1 MKNKISKLLISMGL
15 LIIIGSLMLISY
27 SKYVDGK
34 ALQSFEEKIEKKE
47 VISKVNPGDEIG
59 IIEIESVNLKNVIV
73 ESTDKSYLNHHV
85 CHFEN
90 TAMPGQD
97 GNFAL
102 AGHSSTYYYNQVF
115 NEVHKVK
122 VGDKIKI
129 TTVDDEFVY
138 TITKT
143 RVVESDEIDVL
154 DQDMKMSLKKKI
166 VALLSVATLTLM
178 VGCSSSESN
187 EQEVTNSNEQ
197 EVVVATSVAVT
208 EILDKLGVE
217 VSGVPTTSYE
227 LPENTKEATKV
238 GSPMNPDLEI
248 IKSLNP
254 TCVVSV
260 DTLGSD
266 FEKQFTENN
275 IPSIFVNLSTV
286 DGLKET
292 ITTLG
297 EKFDKKD
304 KAKEIIKEL
313 DDKEKELTLTNK
325 ENKEKVLVLFGA
337 PGSVMVSTDSS
348 YVGNL
353 VKIAGGNNIFESDSS
368 SFIQV
373 NMEEI
378 IKRNPDK
385 ILIMTHAVPEEA
397 KKTVEEEFAKST
409 WQQLDAIK
417 NNKVYFLENG
427 YFGMSANLKAI
438 EALDKLGDI
447 LYE

>member
-1 MKNKISKLLISMGL
+1 MNI
-15 LIIIGSLMLISY
+15 
-27 SKYVDGK
+27 
-34 ALQSFEEKIEKKE
+34 
-47 VISKVNPGDEIG
+47 
-59 IIEIESVNLKNVIV
+59 
-73 ESTDKSYLNHHV
+73 
-85 CHFEN
+85 
-90 TAMPGQD
+90 
-97 GNFAL
+97 
-102 AGHSSTYYYNQVF
+102 
-115 NEVHKVK
+115 
-122 VGDKIKI
+122 
-129 TTVDDEFVY
+129 
-138 TITKT
+138 
-143 RVVESDEIDVL
+143 
-154 DQDMKMSLKKKI
+154 KKKI
-166 VALLSVATLTLM
+166 IALLSVTMLTFM
-178 VGCSSSESN
+178 VGCSNSESN
-187 EQEVTNSNEQ
+187 ESNVTNSNGE

-227 LPENTKEATKV
+227 LPESTKDATKV

-275 IPSIFVNLSTV
+275 IPSMFVNLSTV

-292 ITTLG
+292 IVNLG
-297 EKFDKKD
+297 EKFDKSE
-304 KAKEIIKEL
+304 KAAEIIAELENKEN
-313 DDKEKELTLTNK
+313 ELNLSKK
-325 ENKEKVLVLFGA
+325 ENKEDILILFGA
-337 PGSVMVSTDSS
+337 PGSVMVSTDNS

-353 VKIAGGNNIFESDSS
+353 VKIAGGNNIFESESS

-397 KKTVEEEFAKST
+397 KKTVEEEFAKAT

-417 NNKVYFLENG
+417 NNKVYYLENG
-427 YFGMSANLKAI
+427 YFGMSANLKVI
-438 EALDKLGDI
+438 EALDKLGAI
-447 LYE
+447 LND

>member
-1 MKNKISKLLISMGL
+1 MNI
-15 LIIIGSLMLISY
+15 
-27 SKYVDGK
+27 
-34 ALQSFEEKIEKKE
+34 
-47 VISKVNPGDEIG
+47 
-59 IIEIESVNLKNVIV
+59 
-73 ESTDKSYLNHHV
+73 
-85 CHFEN
+85 
-90 TAMPGQD
+90 
-97 GNFAL
+97 
-102 AGHSSTYYYNQVF
+102 
-115 NEVHKVK
+115 
-122 VGDKIKI
+122 
-129 TTVDDEFVY
+129 
-138 TITKT
+138 
-143 RVVESDEIDVL
+143 
-154 DQDMKMSLKKKI
+154 KKKI
-166 VALLSVATLTLM
+166 IALLSVTMLTFM

-187 EQEVTNSNEQ
+187 ESNVTNSNGE

-227 LPENTKEATKV
+227 LPKSTKDATKV

-275 IPSIFVNLSTV
+275 IPSMFVNLSTV

-292 ITTLG
+292 IVNLG
-297 EKFDKKD
+297 EKFDKSE
-304 KAKEIIKEL
+304 KAAEIIAELENKEN
-313 DDKEKELTLTNK
+313 ELNLSKK
-325 ENKEKVLVLFGA
+325 ENKEDILILFGA
-337 PGSVMVSTDSS
+337 PGSVMVSTDNS

-353 VKIAGGNNIFESDSS
+353 VKIAGGNNIFESESS

-397 KKTVEEEFAKST
+397 KKAVEEEFAKAT

-417 NNKVYFLENG
+417 NNKVYYLENG
-427 YFGMSANLKAI
+427 YFGMSANLKVI
-438 EALDKLGDI
+438 EALDKLGAI
-447 LYE
+447 LNE

>member
-1 MKNKISKLLISMGL
+1 MNI
-15 LIIIGSLMLISY
+15 
-27 SKYVDGK
+27 
-34 ALQSFEEKIEKKE
+34 
-47 VISKVNPGDEIG
+47 
-59 IIEIESVNLKNVIV
+59 
-73 ESTDKSYLNHHV
+73 
-85 CHFEN
+85 
-90 TAMPGQD
+90 
-97 GNFAL
+97 
-102 AGHSSTYYYNQVF
+102 
-115 NEVHKVK
+115 
-122 VGDKIKI
+122 
-129 TTVDDEFVY
+129 
-138 TITKT
+138 
-143 RVVESDEIDVL
+143 
-154 DQDMKMSLKKKI
+154 KKKI
-166 VALLSVATLTLM
+166 IALLSVTMLTFM

-187 EQEVTNSNEQ
+187 ESNVTNSNGE

-227 LPENTKEATKV
+227 LPESTKDATEV

-275 IPSIFVNLSTV
+275 IPSMFVNLSTV

-292 ITTLG
+292 IVNLG
-297 EKFDKKD
+297 EKFDKSE
-304 KAKEIIKEL
+304 KAAEIIAELENKEN
-313 DDKEKELTLTNK
+313 ELNLSKK
-325 ENKEKVLVLFGA
+325 ENKEDILILFGA
-337 PGSVMVSTDSS
+337 PGSVMVSTDNS

-353 VKIAGGNNIFESDSS
+353 VKIAGGNNIFESESS

-397 KKTVEEEFAKST
+397 KKTVEEEFAKAT

-417 NNKVYFLENG
+417 NNKVYYLENG
-427 YFGMSANLKAI
+427 YFGMSANLKVI
-438 EALDKLGDI
+438 EALDKLGAI
-447 LYE
+447 LNE

>member
-1 MKNKISKLLISMGL
+1 MNI
-15 LIIIGSLMLISY
+15 
-27 SKYVDGK
+27 
-34 ALQSFEEKIEKKE
+34 
-47 VISKVNPGDEIG
+47 
-59 IIEIESVNLKNVIV
+59 
-73 ESTDKSYLNHHV
+73 
-85 CHFEN
+85 
-90 TAMPGQD
+90 
-97 GNFAL
+97 
-102 AGHSSTYYYNQVF
+102 
-115 NEVHKVK
+115 
-122 VGDKIKI
+122 
-129 TTVDDEFVY
+129 
-138 TITKT
+138 
-143 RVVESDEIDVL
+143 
-154 DQDMKMSLKKKI
+154 KKKI
-166 VALLSVATLTLM
+166 IALLSVTMLTFM

-187 EQEVTNSNEQ
+187 ESNVTNSNGE

-227 LPENTKEATKV
+227 LPESTKDATEV

-275 IPSIFVNLSTV
+275 IPSMFVNLSTV

-292 ITTLG
+292 IVNLG
-297 EKFDKKD
+297 EKFDKSE
-304 KAKEIIKEL
+304 KAAEIIAEL
-313 DDKEKELTLTNK
+313 ENK
-325 ENKEKVLVLFGA
+325 ENELNLSKKENKKDVLILFGA
-337 PGSVMVSTDSS
+337 PGSVMVSTDNS

-353 VKIAGGNNIFESDSS
+353 VKIAGGNNIFESESS

-385 ILIMTHAVPEEA
+385 ILIMTHSVPDEA
-397 KKTVEEEFAKST
+397 KKTVEEEFAKAT

-417 NNKVYFLENG
+417 NNKVYYLENG
-427 YFGMSANLKAI
+427 YFGMSANLKVI
-438 EALDKLGDI
+438 EALDKLGAI
-447 LYE
+447 LNE

>member
-1 MKNKISKLLISMGL
+1 MNI
-15 LIIIGSLMLISY
+15 
-27 SKYVDGK
+27 
-34 ALQSFEEKIEKKE
+34 
-47 VISKVNPGDEIG
+47 
-59 IIEIESVNLKNVIV
+59 
-73 ESTDKSYLNHHV
+73 
-85 CHFEN
+85 
-90 TAMPGQD
+90 
-97 GNFAL
+97 
-102 AGHSSTYYYNQVF
+102 
-115 NEVHKVK
+115 
-122 VGDKIKI
+122 
-129 TTVDDEFVY
+129 
-138 TITKT
+138 
-143 RVVESDEIDVL
+143 
-154 DQDMKMSLKKKI
+154 KKKI
-166 VALLSVATLTLM
+166 ITLLSVTMLTFM

-187 EQEVTNSNEQ
+187 ESNVTNSNGE

-227 LPENTKEATKV
+227 LPKSTKDATEV

-275 IPSIFVNLSTV
+275 IPSMFVNLSTV

-292 ITTLG
+292 IVNLG
-297 EKFDKKD
+297 EKFDKSE
-304 KAKEIIKEL
+304 KAAEIIAEL
-313 DDKEKELTLTNK
+313 ENK
-325 ENKEKVLVLFGA
+325 ENELNLSKRENKEDILILFGA
-337 PGSVMVSTDSS
+337 PGSVMVSTDNS

-353 VKIAGGNNIFESDSS
+353 VKIAGGNNIFESESS

-397 KKTVEEEFAKST
+397 KKTVEEEFAKAT

-417 NNKVYFLENG
+417 NNKVYYLENG
-427 YFGMSANLKAI
+427 YFGMSANLKVI
-438 EALDKLGDI
+438 EALDKLGAI
-447 LYE
+447 LNE

>member
-1 MKNKISKLLISMGL
+1 MNI
-15 LIIIGSLMLISY
+15 
-27 SKYVDGK
+27 
-34 ALQSFEEKIEKKE
+34 
-47 VISKVNPGDEIG
+47 
-59 IIEIESVNLKNVIV
+59 
-73 ESTDKSYLNHHV
+73 
-85 CHFEN
+85 
-90 TAMPGQD
+90 
-97 GNFAL
+97 
-102 AGHSSTYYYNQVF
+102 
-115 NEVHKVK
+115 
-122 VGDKIKI
+122 
-129 TTVDDEFVY
+129 
-138 TITKT
+138 
-143 RVVESDEIDVL
+143 
-154 DQDMKMSLKKKI
+154 KKKI
-166 VALLSVATLTLM
+166 IALLSVTMLTFM

-187 EQEVTNSNEQ
+187 ESNVTNSNGE

-227 LPENTKEATKV
+227 LPKSTKDATKV

-275 IPSIFVNLSTV
+275 IPSMFVNLSTV

-292 ITTLG
+292 IVNLG
-297 EKFDKKD
+297 EKFDKSE
-304 KAKEIIKEL
+304 KAAEIIAELENKEN
-313 DDKEKELTLTNK
+313 ELNLSKK
-325 ENKEKVLVLFGA
+325 ENKEDILILFGA
-337 PGSVMVSTDSS
+337 PGSVMVSTDNS

-353 VKIAGGNNIFESDSS
+353 VKIAGGNNIFESESS

-397 KKTVEEEFAKST
+397 KKAVEEEFAKAT

-417 NNKVYFLENG
+417 NNKVYYLENG
-427 YFGMSANLKAI
+427 YFGMSANLKVI
-438 EALDKLGDI
+438 EALDKLGAI
-447 LYE
+447 LND

>member
-1 MKNKISKLLISMGL
+1 MNI
-15 LIIIGSLMLISY
+15 
-27 SKYVDGK
+27 
-34 ALQSFEEKIEKKE
+34 
-47 VISKVNPGDEIG
+47 
-59 IIEIESVNLKNVIV
+59 
-73 ESTDKSYLNHHV
+73 
-85 CHFEN
+85 
-90 TAMPGQD
+90 
-97 GNFAL
+97 
-102 AGHSSTYYYNQVF
+102 
-115 NEVHKVK
+115 
-122 VGDKIKI
+122 
-129 TTVDDEFVY
+129 
-138 TITKT
+138 
-143 RVVESDEIDVL
+143 
-154 DQDMKMSLKKKI
+154 KKKI
-166 VALLSVATLTLM
+166 IALLSVTMLTFM

-187 EQEVTNSNEQ
+187 ESNVTNSNGE

-227 LPENTKEATKV
+227 LPESTKDATEV

-275 IPSIFVNLSTV
+275 IPSMFVNLSTV

-292 ITTLG
+292 IVNLG
-297 EKFDKKD
+297 EKFDKSE
-304 KAKEIIKEL
+304 KAAEIIAELENKEN
-313 DDKEKELTLTNK
+313 ELNLSKK
-325 ENKEKVLVLFGA
+325 ENKEDVLILFGA
-337 PGSVMVSTDSS
+337 PGSVMVSTDNS

-353 VKIAGGNNIFESDSS
+353 VKIAGGNNIFESESS

-397 KKTVEEEFAKST
+397 KKAVEEEFAKAT

-417 NNKVYFLENG
+417 NNKVYYLENG
-427 YFGMSANLKAI
+427 YFGMSANLKVI
-438 EALDKLGDI
+438 EALDKLGAI
-447 LYE
+447 LND

>member
-1 MKNKISKLLISMGL
+1 MNI
-15 LIIIGSLMLISY
+15 
-27 SKYVDGK
+27 
-34 ALQSFEEKIEKKE
+34 
-47 VISKVNPGDEIG
+47 
-59 IIEIESVNLKNVIV
+59 
-73 ESTDKSYLNHHV
+73 
-85 CHFEN
+85 
-90 TAMPGQD
+90 
-97 GNFAL
+97 
-102 AGHSSTYYYNQVF
+102 
-115 NEVHKVK
+115 
-122 VGDKIKI
+122 
-129 TTVDDEFVY
+129 
-138 TITKT
+138 
-143 RVVESDEIDVL
+143 
-154 DQDMKMSLKKKI
+154 KKKI
-166 VALLSVATLTLM
+166 IALLSVTMLTFM

-187 EQEVTNSNEQ
+187 ESNVTNSNGE

-227 LPENTKEATKV
+227 LPESTKDATEV

-275 IPSIFVNLSTV
+275 IPSMFVNLSTV

-292 ITTLG
+292 IVNLG
-297 EKFDKKD
+297 EKFDKSE
-304 KAKEIIKEL
+304 KAAEIIAEL
-313 DDKEKELTLTNK
+313 ENK
-325 ENKEKVLVLFGA
+325 ENELNLSKRENKEDILILFGA
-337 PGSVMVSTDSS
+337 PGSVMVSTDNS

-353 VKIAGGNNIFESDSS
+353 VKIAGGNNIFESESS

-397 KKTVEEEFAKST
+397 KKTVEEEFAKAT

-417 NNKVYFLENG
+417 NNKVYYLENG
-427 YFGMSANLKAI
+427 YFGMSANLKVI
-438 EALDKLGDI
+438 
-447 LYE
+447 

>member
-1 MKNKISKLLISMGL
+1 MNI
-15 LIIIGSLMLISY
+15 
-27 SKYVDGK
+27 
-34 ALQSFEEKIEKKE
+34 
-47 VISKVNPGDEIG
+47 
-59 IIEIESVNLKNVIV
+59 
-73 ESTDKSYLNHHV
+73 
-85 CHFEN
+85 
-90 TAMPGQD
+90 
-97 GNFAL
+97 
-102 AGHSSTYYYNQVF
+102 
-115 NEVHKVK
+115 
-122 VGDKIKI
+122 
-129 TTVDDEFVY
+129 
-138 TITKT
+138 
-143 RVVESDEIDVL
+143 
-154 DQDMKMSLKKKI
+154 KKKI
-166 VALLSVATLTLM
+166 ITLLSVTMLTFM

-187 EQEVTNSNEQ
+187 ESNVTNSNGE

-227 LPENTKEATKV
+227 LPESTKDATKV

-275 IPSIFVNLSTV
+275 IPSMFVNLSTV

-292 ITTLG
+292 IVNLG
-297 EKFDKKD
+297 EKFDKSE
-304 KAKEIIKEL
+304 KAAEIIAEL
-313 DDKEKELTLTNK
+313 ENK
-325 ENKEKVLVLFGA
+325 ENELNLSKRENKEDILILFGA
-337 PGSVMVSTDSS
+337 TGSVMVSTDNS

-353 VKIAGGNNIFESDSS
+353 VKIAGGNNIFESESS

-397 KKTVEEEFAKST
+397 KKTVEEEFAKAT

-417 NNKVYFLENG
+417 NNKVYYLENG
-427 YFGMSANLKAI
+427 YFGMSANLKVI
-438 EALDKLGDI
+438 EALDKLGAI
-447 LYE
+447 LND

>member
-1 MKNKISKLLISMGL
+1 MNI
-15 LIIIGSLMLISY
+15 
-27 SKYVDGK
+27 
-34 ALQSFEEKIEKKE
+34 
-47 VISKVNPGDEIG
+47 
-59 IIEIESVNLKNVIV
+59 
-73 ESTDKSYLNHHV
+73 
-85 CHFEN
+85 
-90 TAMPGQD
+90 
-97 GNFAL
+97 
-102 AGHSSTYYYNQVF
+102 
-115 NEVHKVK
+115 
-122 VGDKIKI
+122 
-129 TTVDDEFVY
+129 
-138 TITKT
+138 
-143 RVVESDEIDVL
+143 
-154 DQDMKMSLKKKI
+154 KKKI
-166 VALLSVATLTLM
+166 IALLSVTMLTFM

-187 EQEVTNSNEQ
+187 ESNVTNSNVE

-227 LPENTKEATKV
+227 LPKSTKDATEV

-275 IPSIFVNLSTV
+275 IPSMFVNLSTV

-292 ITTLG
+292 IANLG
-297 EKFDKKD
+297 EKFDKSE
-304 KAKEIIKEL
+304 KAVEIIAELENKEN
-313 DDKEKELTLTNK
+313 ELNLSKK
-325 ENKEKVLVLFGA
+325 ENKEDILILFGA
-337 PGSVMVSTDSS
+337 PGSVMVSTDNS

-353 VKIAGGNNIFESDSS
+353 VKIAGGNNIFESESS

-397 KKTVEEEFAKST
+397 KKTVEEEFAKAT

-417 NNKVYFLENG
+417 NNKVYYLENG
-427 YFGMSANLKAI
+427 YFGMSANLKVI
-438 EALDKLGDI
+438 EALDKLGAI
-447 LYE
+447 LND

>member
-1 MKNKISKLLISMGL
+1 MNI
-15 LIIIGSLMLISY
+15 
-27 SKYVDGK
+27 
-34 ALQSFEEKIEKKE
+34 
-47 VISKVNPGDEIG
+47 
-59 IIEIESVNLKNVIV
+59 
-73 ESTDKSYLNHHV
+73 
-85 CHFEN
+85 
-90 TAMPGQD
+90 
-97 GNFAL
+97 
-102 AGHSSTYYYNQVF
+102 
-115 NEVHKVK
+115 
-122 VGDKIKI
+122 
-129 TTVDDEFVY
+129 
-138 TITKT
+138 
-143 RVVESDEIDVL
+143 
-154 DQDMKMSLKKKI
+154 KKKI
-166 VALLSVATLTLM
+166 IALLSVTMLTFM

-187 EQEVTNSNEQ
+187 ESNVTNSNGE

-227 LPENTKEATKV
+227 LPKSTKDATEV

-275 IPSIFVNLSTV
+275 IPSMFVNLSTV

-292 ITTLG
+292 IVNLG
-297 EKFDKKD
+297 EKFDKSE
-304 KAKEIIKEL
+304 KAAEIIAELENKEN
-313 DDKEKELTLTNK
+313 ELNLSKK
-325 ENKEKVLVLFGA
+325 ENKEDILILFGA
-337 PGSVMVSTDSS
+337 PGSVMVSTDNS

-353 VKIAGGNNIFESDSS
+353 VKIAGGNNIFESESS

-397 KKTVEEEFAKST
+397 KKAVEEEFAKAT

-417 NNKVYFLENG
+417 NNKVYYLENG
-427 YFGMSANLKAI
+427 YFGMSANLKVI
-438 EALDKLGDI
+438 EALDKLGAI
-447 LYE
+447 LND

>member
-1 MKNKISKLLISMGL
+1 MNI
-15 LIIIGSLMLISY
+15 
-27 SKYVDGK
+27 
-34 ALQSFEEKIEKKE
+34 
-47 VISKVNPGDEIG
+47 
-59 IIEIESVNLKNVIV
+59 
-73 ESTDKSYLNHHV
+73 
-85 CHFEN
+85 
-90 TAMPGQD
+90 
-97 GNFAL
+97 
-102 AGHSSTYYYNQVF
+102 
-115 NEVHKVK
+115 
-122 VGDKIKI
+122 
-129 TTVDDEFVY
+129 
-138 TITKT
+138 
-143 RVVESDEIDVL
+143 
-154 DQDMKMSLKKKI
+154 KKKVI
-166 VALLSVATLTLM
+166 ALLSVTMLTFM

-187 EQEVTNSNEQ
+187 ESNVTNSNGE

-227 LPENTKEATKV
+227 LPESTKDATEV

-275 IPSIFVNLSTV
+275 IPSMFVNLSTV

-292 ITTLG
+292 IVNLG
-297 EKFDKKD
+297 EKFDKSE
-304 KAKEIIKEL
+304 KAAEIIAEL
-313 DDKEKELTLTNK
+313 ENK
-325 ENKEKVLVLFGA
+325 ENELNLSKKENKKDVLILFGA
-337 PGSVMVSTDSS
+337 PGSVMVSTDNS

-353 VKIAGGNNIFESDSS
+353 VKIAGGNNIFESESS

-397 KKTVEEEFAKST
+397 KKAVEEEFAKAT

-417 NNKVYFLENG
+417 NNKVYYLENG
-427 YFGMSANLKAI
+427 YFGMSANLKVI
-438 EALDKLGDI
+438 EALDKLGAI
-447 LYE
+447 LNE

>member
-1 MKNKISKLLISMGL
+1 MNI
-15 LIIIGSLMLISY
+15 
-27 SKYVDGK
+27 
-34 ALQSFEEKIEKKE
+34 
-47 VISKVNPGDEIG
+47 
-59 IIEIESVNLKNVIV
+59 
-73 ESTDKSYLNHHV
+73 
-85 CHFEN
+85 
-90 TAMPGQD
+90 
-97 GNFAL
+97 
-102 AGHSSTYYYNQVF
+102 
-115 NEVHKVK
+115 
-122 VGDKIKI
+122 
-129 TTVDDEFVY
+129 
-138 TITKT
+138 
-143 RVVESDEIDVL
+143 
-154 DQDMKMSLKKKI
+154 KKKVI
-166 VALLSVATLTLM
+166 ALLSVTMLTFM

-187 EQEVTNSNEQ
+187 ESNVTNSNGE

-227 LPENTKEATKV
+227 LPKSTKDATKV

-275 IPSIFVNLSTV
+275 IPSMFVNLSTV

-292 ITTLG
+292 IVNLG
-297 EKFDKKD
+297 EKFDKSE
-304 KAKEIIKEL
+304 KAVEIIAELENKEN
-313 DDKEKELTLTNK
+313 ELNLSKK
-325 ENKEKVLVLFGA
+325 ENKEDILILFGA
-337 PGSVMVSTDSS
+337 PGSVMVSTDNS

-353 VKIAGGNNIFESDSS
+353 VKIAGGNNIFESESS

-397 KKTVEEEFAKST
+397 KKTVEEEFAKAT

-417 NNKVYFLENG
+417 NNKVYYLENG
-427 YFGMSANLKAI
+427 YFGMSANLKVI
-438 EALDKLGDI
+438 EALDKLGVI
-447 LYE
+447 LND

>member
-1 MKNKISKLLISMGL
+1 MNI
-15 LIIIGSLMLISY
+15 
-27 SKYVDGK
+27 
-34 ALQSFEEKIEKKE
+34 
-47 VISKVNPGDEIG
+47 
-59 IIEIESVNLKNVIV
+59 
-73 ESTDKSYLNHHV
+73 
-85 CHFEN
+85 
-90 TAMPGQD
+90 
-97 GNFAL
+97 
-102 AGHSSTYYYNQVF
+102 
-115 NEVHKVK
+115 
-122 VGDKIKI
+122 
-129 TTVDDEFVY
+129 
-138 TITKT
+138 
-143 RVVESDEIDVL
+143 
-154 DQDMKMSLKKKI
+154 KKKVI
-166 VALLSVATLTLM
+166 ALLSVTMLTFM

-187 EQEVTNSNEQ
+187 ESNVTNSNGE

-227 LPENTKEATKV
+227 LPESTKDATEV

-266 FEKQFTENN
+266 FEIQFTENN
-275 IPSIFVNLSTV
+275 IPSMFVNLSTV

-292 ITTLG
+292 IVNLG
-297 EKFDKKD
+297 EKFDKSE
-304 KAKEIIKEL
+304 KAAEIIAEL
-313 DDKEKELTLTNK
+313 ENK
-325 ENKEKVLVLFGA
+325 ENELNLSKRENKEDILILFGA
-337 PGSVMVSTDSS
+337 TGSVMVSTDNS

-353 VKIAGGNNIFESDSS
+353 VKIAGGNNIFESESS

-397 KKTVEEEFAKST
+397 KKTVEEEFAKAT

-417 NNKVYFLENG
+417 NNKVYYLENG
-427 YFGMSANLKAI
+427 YFGMSANLKVI
-438 EALDKLGDI
+438 EALDKLGAI
-447 LYE
+447 LNE

>member
-1 MKNKISKLLISMGL
+1 MNI
-15 LIIIGSLMLISY
+15 
-27 SKYVDGK
+27 
-34 ALQSFEEKIEKKE
+34 
-47 VISKVNPGDEIG
+47 
-59 IIEIESVNLKNVIV
+59 
-73 ESTDKSYLNHHV
+73 
-85 CHFEN
+85 
-90 TAMPGQD
+90 
-97 GNFAL
+97 
-102 AGHSSTYYYNQVF
+102 
-115 NEVHKVK
+115 
-122 VGDKIKI
+122 
-129 TTVDDEFVY
+129 
-138 TITKT
+138 
-143 RVVESDEIDVL
+143 
-154 DQDMKMSLKKKI
+154 KKKVI
-166 VALLSVATLTLM
+166 ALLSVTMLTFM

-187 EQEVTNSNEQ
+187 ESNVTNSNGE

-227 LPENTKEATKV
+227 LPKSTKDATKV

-275 IPSIFVNLSTV
+275 IPSMFVNLSTV

-292 ITTLG
+292 IVNLG
-297 EKFDKKD
+297 EKFDKSE
-304 KAKEIIKEL
+304 KAAEIIAEL
-313 DDKEKELTLTNK
+313 ENK
-325 ENKEKVLVLFGA
+325 ENELNLSKRENKEDILILFGA
-337 PGSVMVSTDSS
+337 PGSVMVSTDNS

-353 VKIAGGNNIFESDSS
+353 VKIAGGNNIFESESS

-397 KKTVEEEFAKST
+397 KKAVEEEFAKAT

-417 NNKVYFLENG
+417 NNKVYYLENG
-427 YFGMSANLKAI
+427 YFGMSANLKVI
-438 EALDKLGDI
+438 EALDKLGAI
-447 LYE
+447 LNE

>member
-1 MKNKISKLLISMGL
+1 MNI
-15 LIIIGSLMLISY
+15 
-27 SKYVDGK
+27 
-34 ALQSFEEKIEKKE
+34 
-47 VISKVNPGDEIG
+47 
-59 IIEIESVNLKNVIV
+59 
-73 ESTDKSYLNHHV
+73 
-85 CHFEN
+85 
-90 TAMPGQD
+90 
-97 GNFAL
+97 
-102 AGHSSTYYYNQVF
+102 
-115 NEVHKVK
+115 
-122 VGDKIKI
+122 
-129 TTVDDEFVY
+129 
-138 TITKT
+138 
-143 RVVESDEIDVL
+143 
-154 DQDMKMSLKKKI
+154 KKKVI
-166 VALLSVATLTLM
+166 ALLSVTMLTFM

-187 EQEVTNSNEQ
+187 ESNVTNSNGE

-227 LPENTKEATKV
+227 LPKSTKDATEV

-275 IPSIFVNLSTV
+275 IPSMFVNLSTV

-292 ITTLG
+292 IVNLG
-297 EKFDKKD
+297 EKFDKSE
-304 KAKEIIKEL
+304 KAAEIIAEL
-313 DDKEKELTLTNK
+313 ENK
-325 ENKEKVLVLFGA
+325 ENELNLSKRENKEDILILFGA
-337 PGSVMVSTDSS
+337 PGSVMVSTDNS

-353 VKIAGGNNIFESDSS
+353 VKIAGGNNIFESESS

-397 KKTVEEEFAKST
+397 KKAVEEEFAKAT

-417 NNKVYFLENG
+417 NNKVYYLENG
-427 YFGMSANLKAI
+427 YFGMSANLKVI
-438 EALDKLGDI
+438 EALDKLGAI
-447 LYE
+447 LNE

>member
-1 MKNKISKLLISMGL
+1 
-15 LIIIGSLMLISY
+15 MLT
-27 SKYVDGK
+27 
-34 ALQSFEEKIEKKE
+34 F
-47 VISKVNPGDEIG
+47 
-59 IIEIESVNLKNVIV
+59 
-73 ESTDKSYLNHHV
+73 
-85 CHFEN
+85 
-90 TAMPGQD
+90 
-97 GNFAL
+97 
-102 AGHSSTYYYNQVF
+102 
-115 NEVHKVK
+115 
-122 VGDKIKI
+122 
-129 TTVDDEFVY
+129 
-138 TITKT
+138 
-143 RVVESDEIDVL
+143 
-154 DQDMKMSLKKKI
+154 
-166 VALLSVATLTLM
+166 M

-187 EQEVTNSNEQ
+187 ESNVTNSNGE

-227 LPENTKEATKV
+227 LPKSTKDATEV

-275 IPSIFVNLSTV
+275 IPSMFVNLSTV

-292 ITTLG
+292 IVNLG
-297 EKFDKKD
+297 EKFDKSE
-304 KAKEIIKEL
+304 KAAEIIAELENKEN
-313 DDKEKELTLTNK
+313 ELNLSKK
-325 ENKEKVLVLFGA
+325 ENKEDILILFGA
-337 PGSVMVSTDSS
+337 PGSVMVSTDNS

-353 VKIAGGNNIFESDSS
+353 VKIAGGNNIFESESS

-397 KKTVEEEFAKST
+397 KKTVEEEFAKAT

-417 NNKVYFLENG
+417 NNKVYYLENG
-427 YFGMSANLKAI
+427 YFGMSANLKVI
-438 EALDKLGDI
+438 EALDKLGAI
-447 LYE
+447 LNE

>member
-1 MKNKISKLLISMGL
+1 MNI
-15 LIIIGSLMLISY
+15 
-27 SKYVDGK
+27 
-34 ALQSFEEKIEKKE
+34 
-47 VISKVNPGDEIG
+47 
-59 IIEIESVNLKNVIV
+59 
-73 ESTDKSYLNHHV
+73 
-85 CHFEN
+85 
-90 TAMPGQD
+90 
-97 GNFAL
+97 
-102 AGHSSTYYYNQVF
+102 
-115 NEVHKVK
+115 
-122 VGDKIKI
+122 
-129 TTVDDEFVY
+129 
-138 TITKT
+138 
-143 RVVESDEIDVL
+143 
-154 DQDMKMSLKKKI
+154 KKKI
-166 VALLSVATLTLM
+166 ITLLSVTMLTFM

-187 EQEVTNSNEQ
+187 ESNVTNSNGE

-227 LPENTKEATKV
+227 LPESTKDATEV

-275 IPSIFVNLSTV
+275 IPSMFVNLSTV

-292 ITTLG
+292 IVNLG
-297 EKFDKKD
+297 EKFDKSE
-304 KAKEIIKEL
+304 KAAEIIAEL
-313 DDKEKELTLTNK
+313 ENK
-325 ENKEKVLVLFGA
+325 ENELNLSKRENKEDILILFGA
-337 PGSVMVSTDSS
+337 PGSVMVSTDNS

-353 VKIAGGNNIFESDSS
+353 VKIAGGNNIFESESS

-397 KKTVEEEFAKST
+397 KKAVEEEFAKAT

-417 NNKVYFLENG
+417 NNKVYYLENG
-427 YFGMSANLKAI
+427 YFGMSANLKVI
-438 EALDKLGDI
+438 EALDKLGAI
-447 LYE
+447 LNE

>member
-1 MKNKISKLLISMGL
+1 MNI
-15 LIIIGSLMLISY
+15 
-27 SKYVDGK
+27 
-34 ALQSFEEKIEKKE
+34 
-47 VISKVNPGDEIG
+47 
-59 IIEIESVNLKNVIV
+59 
-73 ESTDKSYLNHHV
+73 
-85 CHFEN
+85 
-90 TAMPGQD
+90 
-97 GNFAL
+97 
-102 AGHSSTYYYNQVF
+102 
-115 NEVHKVK
+115 
-122 VGDKIKI
+122 
-129 TTVDDEFVY
+129 
-138 TITKT
+138 
-143 RVVESDEIDVL
+143 
-154 DQDMKMSLKKKI
+154 KKKI
-166 VALLSVATLTLM
+166 IALLSVTMLTFM

-187 EQEVTNSNEQ
+187 ESNVTNSNGE

-227 LPENTKEATKV
+227 LPKSTKDATEV

-275 IPSIFVNLSTV
+275 IPSMFVNLSTV

-292 ITTLG
+292 IANLG
-297 EKFDKKD
+297 EKFDKSE
-304 KAKEIIKEL
+304 KAAEIIAEL
-313 DDKEKELTLTNK
+313 ENK
-325 ENKEKVLVLFGA
+325 ENELNLSKKENKKDVLILFGA
-337 PGSVMVSTDSS
+337 PGSVMVSTDNS

-353 VKIAGGNNIFESDSS
+353 VKIAGGNNIFESESS

-385 ILIMTHAVPEEA
+385 ILIMTHAVPDEA
-397 KKTVEEEFAKST
+397 KKTVEEEFAKAT

-417 NNKVYFLENG
+417 NNKVYYLENG
-427 YFGMSANLKAI
+427 YFGMSANLKVI
-438 EALDKLGDI
+438 EALDKLGAI
-447 LYE
+447 LND

>member
-1 MKNKISKLLISMGL
+1 MNI
-15 LIIIGSLMLISY
+15 
-27 SKYVDGK
+27 
-34 ALQSFEEKIEKKE
+34 
-47 VISKVNPGDEIG
+47 
-59 IIEIESVNLKNVIV
+59 
-73 ESTDKSYLNHHV
+73 
-85 CHFEN
+85 
-90 TAMPGQD
+90 
-97 GNFAL
+97 
-102 AGHSSTYYYNQVF
+102 
-115 NEVHKVK
+115 
-122 VGDKIKI
+122 
-129 TTVDDEFVY
+129 
-138 TITKT
+138 
-143 RVVESDEIDVL
+143 
-154 DQDMKMSLKKKI
+154 KKKVI
-166 VALLSVATLTLM
+166 ALLSVTMLTFM

-187 EQEVTNSNEQ
+187 ESNVTNSNGE

-227 LPENTKEATKV
+227 LPKSTKDATEV

-275 IPSIFVNLSTV
+275 IPSMFVNLSTV

-292 ITTLG
+292 IVNLG
-297 EKFDKKD
+297 EKFDKSE
-304 KAKEIIKEL
+304 KAAEIIAEL
-313 DDKEKELTLTNK
+313 ENK
-325 ENKEKVLVLFGA
+325 ENELNLSKRENKEDILILFGA
-337 PGSVMVSTDSS
+337 PGSVMVSTDNS

-353 VKIAGGNNIFESDSS
+353 VKIAGGNNIFESESS

-397 KKTVEEEFAKST
+397 KKAVEEEFAKAT

-417 NNKVYFLENG
+417 NNKVYYLENG
-427 YFGMSANLKAI
+427 YFGMSANLKVI
-438 EALDKLGDI
+438 EALDKLGAI
-447 LYE
+447 LND

>member
-1 MKNKISKLLISMGL
+1 MNI
-15 LIIIGSLMLISY
+15 
-27 SKYVDGK
+27 
-34 ALQSFEEKIEKKE
+34 
-47 VISKVNPGDEIG
+47 
-59 IIEIESVNLKNVIV
+59 
-73 ESTDKSYLNHHV
+73 
-85 CHFEN
+85 
-90 TAMPGQD
+90 
-97 GNFAL
+97 
-102 AGHSSTYYYNQVF
+102 
-115 NEVHKVK
+115 
-122 VGDKIKI
+122 
-129 TTVDDEFVY
+129 
-138 TITKT
+138 
-143 RVVESDEIDVL
+143 
-154 DQDMKMSLKKKI
+154 KKKI
-166 VALLSVATLTLM
+166 IALLSVTMLTFM

-187 EQEVTNSNEQ
+187 ESNVTNSNGE

-227 LPENTKEATKV
+227 LPESTKDATEV

-275 IPSIFVNLSTV
+275 IPSMFVNLSTV

-292 ITTLG
+292 IVNLG
-297 EKFDKKD
+297 EKFDKSE
-304 KAKEIIKEL
+304 KAVEIIAELENKEN
-313 DDKEKELTLTNK
+313 ELNLSKK
-325 ENKEKVLVLFGA
+325 ENKEDILILFGA
-337 PGSVMVSTDSS
+337 PGSVMVSTDNS

-353 VKIAGGNNIFESDSS
+353 VKIAGGNNIFESESS

-397 KKTVEEEFAKST
+397 KKTVEEEFAKAT

-417 NNKVYFLENG
+417 NNKVYYLENG
-427 YFGMSANLKAI
+427 YFGMSANLKVI
-438 EALDKLGDI
+438 EALDKLGAI
-447 LYE
+447 LNE

>member
-1 MKNKISKLLISMGL
+1 MNI
-15 LIIIGSLMLISY
+15 
-27 SKYVDGK
+27 
-34 ALQSFEEKIEKKE
+34 
-47 VISKVNPGDEIG
+47 
-59 IIEIESVNLKNVIV
+59 
-73 ESTDKSYLNHHV
+73 
-85 CHFEN
+85 
-90 TAMPGQD
+90 
-97 GNFAL
+97 
-102 AGHSSTYYYNQVF
+102 
-115 NEVHKVK
+115 
-122 VGDKIKI
+122 
-129 TTVDDEFVY
+129 
-138 TITKT
+138 
-143 RVVESDEIDVL
+143 
-154 DQDMKMSLKKKI
+154 KKKI
-166 VALLSVATLTLM
+166 IGLLSVTMLTFM

-187 EQEVTNSNEQ
+187 ESNVTNSNGE

-227 LPENTKEATKV
+227 LPKSTKDATEV

-275 IPSIFVNLSTV
+275 IPSMFVNLSTV

-292 ITTLG
+292 IVNLG
-297 EKFDKKD
+297 EKFDKSE
-304 KAKEIIKEL
+304 KAVEIIAEL
-313 DDKEKELTLTNK
+313 ENK
-325 ENKEKVLVLFGA
+325 ENELNLSKKENKKDVLILFGA
-337 PGSVMVSTDSS
+337 PGSVMVSTDNS

-353 VKIAGGNNIFESDSS
+353 VKIAGGNNIFESESS

-397 KKTVEEEFAKST
+397 KKAVEEEFAKAT

-417 NNKVYFLENG
+417 NNKVYYLENG
-427 YFGMSANLKAI
+427 YFGMSANLKVI
-438 EALDKLGDI
+438 EALDKLGAI
-447 LYE
+447 LND

>member
-1 MKNKISKLLISMGL
+1 MNI
-15 LIIIGSLMLISY
+15 
-27 SKYVDGK
+27 
-34 ALQSFEEKIEKKE
+34 
-47 VISKVNPGDEIG
+47 
-59 IIEIESVNLKNVIV
+59 
-73 ESTDKSYLNHHV
+73 
-85 CHFEN
+85 
-90 TAMPGQD
+90 
-97 GNFAL
+97 
-102 AGHSSTYYYNQVF
+102 
-115 NEVHKVK
+115 
-122 VGDKIKI
+122 
-129 TTVDDEFVY
+129 
-138 TITKT
+138 
-143 RVVESDEIDVL
+143 
-154 DQDMKMSLKKKI
+154 KKKI
-166 VALLSVATLTLM
+166 IGLLSVTMLTFM

-187 EQEVTNSNEQ
+187 ESNVTNSNGE

-227 LPENTKEATKV
+227 LPESTKDATEV

-275 IPSIFVNLSTV
+275 IPSMFVNLSTV

-292 ITTLG
+292 IVNLG
-297 EKFDKKD
+297 EKFDKSE
-304 KAKEIIKEL
+304 KAAEIIAELENKEN
-313 DDKEKELTLTNK
+313 ELNLSKK
-325 ENKEKVLVLFGA
+325 ENKEDILILFGA
-337 PGSVMVSTDSS
+337 PGSVMVSTDNS

-353 VKIAGGNNIFESDSS
+353 VKIAGGNNIFESESS

-397 KKTVEEEFAKST
+397 KKAVEEEFAKAT

-417 NNKVYFLENG
+417 NNKVYYLENG
-427 YFGMSANLKAI
+427 YFGMSANLKVI
-438 EALDKLGDI
+438 EALDKLGAI
-447 LYE
+447 LND

>member
-1 MKNKISKLLISMGL
+1 MNI
-15 LIIIGSLMLISY
+15 
-27 SKYVDGK
+27 
-34 ALQSFEEKIEKKE
+34 
-47 VISKVNPGDEIG
+47 
-59 IIEIESVNLKNVIV
+59 
-73 ESTDKSYLNHHV
+73 
-85 CHFEN
+85 
-90 TAMPGQD
+90 
-97 GNFAL
+97 
-102 AGHSSTYYYNQVF
+102 
-115 NEVHKVK
+115 
-122 VGDKIKI
+122 
-129 TTVDDEFVY
+129 
-138 TITKT
+138 
-143 RVVESDEIDVL
+143 
-154 DQDMKMSLKKKI
+154 KKKI
-166 VALLSVATLTLM
+166 IALLSVTMLTFM

-187 EQEVTNSNEQ
+187 ESNVTNSNGE

-227 LPENTKEATKV
+227 LPESTKDATEV

-275 IPSIFVNLSTV
+275 IPSMFVNLSTV

-292 ITTLG
+292 IVNLG
-297 EKFDKKD
+297 EKFDKSE
-304 KAKEIIKEL
+304 KAAEIIAEL
-313 DDKEKELTLTNK
+313 ENK
-325 ENKEKVLVLFGA
+325 ENELNLSKKENKKDVLILFGA
-337 PGSVMVSTDSS
+337 PGSVMVSTDNS

-353 VKIAGGNNIFESDSS
+353 VKIAGGNNIFESESS

-397 KKTVEEEFAKST
+397 KKTVEEEFAKAT

-417 NNKVYFLENG
+417 NNKVYYLENG
-427 YFGMSANLKAI
+427 YFGMSANLKVI
-438 EALDKLGDI
+438 EALDKLGAI
-447 LYE
+447 LNE

>member
-1 MKNKISKLLISMGL
+1 MNI
-15 LIIIGSLMLISY
+15 
-27 SKYVDGK
+27 
-34 ALQSFEEKIEKKE
+34 
-47 VISKVNPGDEIG
+47 
-59 IIEIESVNLKNVIV
+59 
-73 ESTDKSYLNHHV
+73 
-85 CHFEN
+85 
-90 TAMPGQD
+90 
-97 GNFAL
+97 
-102 AGHSSTYYYNQVF
+102 
-115 NEVHKVK
+115 
-122 VGDKIKI
+122 
-129 TTVDDEFVY
+129 
-138 TITKT
+138 
-143 RVVESDEIDVL
+143 
-154 DQDMKMSLKKKI
+154 KKKI
-166 VALLSVATLTLM
+166 IALLSVTMLTFM

-187 EQEVTNSNEQ
+187 ESNVTNSNGE

-227 LPENTKEATKV
+227 LPKSTKDATEV

-275 IPSIFVNLSTV
+275 IPSMFVNLSTV

-292 ITTLG
+292 IANLG
-297 EKFDKKD
+297 EKFDKSE
-304 KAKEIIKEL
+304 KAVEIIAELENKEN
-313 DDKEKELTLTNK
+313 ELNLSKK
-325 ENKEKVLVLFGA
+325 ENKEDILILFGA
-337 PGSVMVSTDSS
+337 PGSVMVSTDNS

-353 VKIAGGNNIFESDSS
+353 VKIAGGNNIFESESS

-385 ILIMTHAVPEEA
+385 ILIMTHAVPDEA
-397 KKTVEEEFAKST
+397 KKTVEEEFAKAT

-417 NNKVYFLENG
+417 NNKVYYLENG
-427 YFGMSANLKAI
+427 YFGMSANLKVI
-438 EALDKLGDI
+438 EALDKLGAI
-447 LYE
+447 LNE

>member
-1 MKNKISKLLISMGL
+1 MNI
-15 LIIIGSLMLISY
+15 
-27 SKYVDGK
+27 
-34 ALQSFEEKIEKKE
+34 
-47 VISKVNPGDEIG
+47 
-59 IIEIESVNLKNVIV
+59 
-73 ESTDKSYLNHHV
+73 
-85 CHFEN
+85 
-90 TAMPGQD
+90 
-97 GNFAL
+97 
-102 AGHSSTYYYNQVF
+102 
-115 NEVHKVK
+115 
-122 VGDKIKI
+122 
-129 TTVDDEFVY
+129 
-138 TITKT
+138 
-143 RVVESDEIDVL
+143 
-154 DQDMKMSLKKKI
+154 KKKI
-166 VALLSVATLTLM
+166 IALLSVTMLTFM

-187 EQEVTNSNEQ
+187 ESNVTNSNVE

-227 LPENTKEATKV
+227 LPESTKDATEV

-275 IPSIFVNLSTV
+275 IPSMFVNLSTV

-292 ITTLG
+292 IANLG
-297 EKFDKKD
+297 EKFDKSE
-304 KAKEIIKEL
+304 KAAEIIAELENKEN
-313 DDKEKELTLTNK
+313 ELNLSKK
-325 ENKEKVLVLFGA
+325 ENKEDVLILFGA
-337 PGSVMVSTDSS
+337 PGSVMVSTDNS

-353 VKIAGGNNIFESDSS
+353 VKIAGGNNIFESESS

-397 KKTVEEEFAKST
+397 KKTVEEEFAKAT

-417 NNKVYFLENG
+417 NNKVYYLENG
-427 YFGMSANLKAI
+427 YFGMSANLKVI
-438 EALDKLGDI
+438 EALDKLGAI
-447 LYE
+447 LNE

>member
-1 MKNKISKLLISMGL
+1 MNI
-15 LIIIGSLMLISY
+15 
-27 SKYVDGK
+27 
-34 ALQSFEEKIEKKE
+34 
-47 VISKVNPGDEIG
+47 
-59 IIEIESVNLKNVIV
+59 
-73 ESTDKSYLNHHV
+73 
-85 CHFEN
+85 
-90 TAMPGQD
+90 
-97 GNFAL
+97 
-102 AGHSSTYYYNQVF
+102 
-115 NEVHKVK
+115 
-122 VGDKIKI
+122 
-129 TTVDDEFVY
+129 
-138 TITKT
+138 
-143 RVVESDEIDVL
+143 
-154 DQDMKMSLKKKI
+154 KKKI
-166 VALLSVATLTLM
+166 IALLSVTMLTFM

-187 EQEVTNSNEQ
+187 ESNVTNSNGE

-227 LPENTKEATKV
+227 LPKSTKDATEV

-275 IPSIFVNLSTV
+275 IPSMFVNLSTV

-292 ITTLG
+292 IANLG
-297 EKFDKKD
+297 EKFDKSE
-304 KAKEIIKEL
+304 KAAEIIAEL
-313 DDKEKELTLTNK
+313 ENK
-325 ENKEKVLVLFGA
+325 ENELNLSKKENKKDVLILFGA
-337 PGSVMVSTDSS
+337 PGSVMVSTDNS

-353 VKIAGGNNIFESDSS
+353 VKIAGGNNIFESESS

-397 KKTVEEEFAKST
+397 KKTVEEEFAKAT

-417 NNKVYFLENG
+417 NNKVYYLENG
-427 YFGMSANLKAI
+427 YFGMSANLKVI
-438 EALDKLGDI
+438 EALDKLGEI